1 MYLAAMKYLLS
12 LLFYFTILSLA
23 AQTFKVEY
31 NKHKSLSYIRTF
43 QINKGDVIVSKAQK
57 IIADTTLQ
65 RWIHTALSGKLT
77 SFQLTQQ
84 DAADVIVTYYFA
96 IEARTNYQV
105 LGPLAQTPGKG
116 IEEMHT
122 FDYQQSTF
130 IIDLNDRSGNLIWR
144 VSSTNNLTAP
154 LSQKLIDGIVERG
167 FRKFKKMQRPKK

>member
-1 MYLAAMKYLLS
+1 MKGLLLVWFS
-12 LLFYFTILSLA
+12 LVAHALA

-31 NKHKSLSYIRTF
+31 NKHKSLSYIHTF
-43 QINKGDVIVSKAQK
+43 QINKGDVVASKAQK
-57 IIADTTLQ
+57 LIADTTLH
-65 RWIHTALSGKLT
+65 RWIRSSLNNQLT
-77 SFQLTQQ
+77 SFHLTAQEG
-84 DAADVIVTYYFA
+84 ADVVVTYYFS

-105 LGPLAQTPGKG
+105 LGPLAQTPGGG

-122 FDYQQSTF
+122 FNYQQSTF

-144 VSSTNNLTAP
+144 ISSTNNLTTP

>member
-1 MYLAAMKYLLS
+1 MRFWLL
-12 LLFYFTILSLA
+12 IWLSVVAHALA

-31 NKHKSLSYIRTF
+31 NKQKSLSYIRTF

-57 IIADTTLQ
+57 IIPDTTLH
-65 RWIHTALSGKLT
+65 RWIHTALSGKLI

-154 LSQKLIDGIVERG
+154 LSQKLIEAIVERG

>member
-1 MYLAAMKYLLS
+1 MKFLLL
-12 LLFYFTILSLA
+12 LLFSLAVHALA
-23 AQTFKVEY
+23 AQSFKVEY
-31 NKHKSLSYIRTF
+31 NKQKSLSHIRTF
-43 QINKGDVIVSKAQK
+43 QINNGDIVTSKAQK
-57 IIADTTLQ
+57 SIPDTTLH
-65 RWIHTALSGKLT
+65 RWINAALANQLT

-84 DAADVIVTYYFA
+84 NVADVVVTYYFS

-130 IIDLNDRSGNLIWR
+130 IIDINDRSGNLIWR

-154 LSQKLIDGIVERG
+154 LSLKLIEGIVDRG
-167 FRKFKKMQRPKK
+167 FRKFKKMQRLKK